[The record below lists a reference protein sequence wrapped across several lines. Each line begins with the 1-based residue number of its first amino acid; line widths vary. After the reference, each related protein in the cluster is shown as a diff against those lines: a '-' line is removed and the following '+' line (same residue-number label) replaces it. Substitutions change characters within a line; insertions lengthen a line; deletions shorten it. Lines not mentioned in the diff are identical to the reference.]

1 MNNDQFI
8 VITGAA
14 GLIGSCCVRYL
25 NDLGYTKLILVD
37 DIKKTNKWKNL
48 LNKKYVAFISKYQ
61 LFDWLKGR
69 EKEIEAFIHLGACS
83 DTLEQ
88 NEEYLMQNN
97 LHYSIRLAEYA
108 LRAEHRFI
116 YASSAATYGD
126 GSQGFIDDHA
136 RLEYLKPLN
145 SYGFSK
151 YAFDLWLKQ
160 QGVLDQVV
168 GLKYFNV
175 FGPNEN
181 HKGRMASMIYKMTLL
196 VQKEKLIRLFAS
208 SDPDQFADGEQSRD
222 FIYVKDACEM
232 TCEFLKN
239 SIGGIFNIGSGAT
252 TTWRSLALAIFKTLK
267 TPLNITFIKMPKEL
281 AIQYQN
287 YTCADMQKYIK
298 NVNQPKLYSI
308 EDAVE
313 DYVQNYLIVDKRW

>member
-25 NDLGYTKLILVD
+25 NDLGFTKLILVD

-145 SYGFSK
+145 SYCFSK